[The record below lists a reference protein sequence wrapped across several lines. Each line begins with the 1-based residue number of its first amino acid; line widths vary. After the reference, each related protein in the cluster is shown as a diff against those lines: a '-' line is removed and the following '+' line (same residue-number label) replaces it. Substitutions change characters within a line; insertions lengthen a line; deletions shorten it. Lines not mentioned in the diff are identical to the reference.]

1 MSDDNQE
8 PEKDKQQTL
17 ITNVAIG
24 LAAVVGAIVL
34 LIACPLAVLW
44 ALNGLFELKIPYDF
58 WHWAYAAVLLIM
70 LRADYTS
77 PK

>member
-1 MSDDNQE
+1 MSDNNKE
-8 PEKDKQQTL
+8 PEEKDESTL

-24 LAAVVGAIVL
+24 LVAVVGAIGL

-44 ALNGLFELKIPYDF
+44 SLNGLFDLRIPYDF

-70 LRADYTS
+70 LRADYSS